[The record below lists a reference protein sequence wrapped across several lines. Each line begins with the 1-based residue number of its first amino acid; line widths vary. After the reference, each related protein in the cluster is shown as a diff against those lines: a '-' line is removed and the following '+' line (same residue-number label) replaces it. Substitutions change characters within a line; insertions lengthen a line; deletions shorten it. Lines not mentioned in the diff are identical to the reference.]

1 MQIAYNAPPT
11 VSAFMQS
18 EAFIRLIAGPVGSGK
33 TTGMIFEIVRRS
45 AGQAPALDGYRYTRW
60 AIVRQTLQ
68 QIKQTILKD
77 ILSWLR
83 GIVVW
88 RVSESTLYLQVGDI
102 RAELILLP
110 LENLEDQRRLLS
122 SNLTGIW
129 ISECI
134 EIDAGLID
142 PLVARCGRYPD
153 PKLVPCTWKGMI
165 MDTNM
170 PEEGSAW
177 HELMEN
183 PAGHWRIFKQPGGLD
198 EMAENLAWL
207 DQTAESL
214 LLPEDHPDR
223 IQQGV
228 GYYIRAASG
237 RSSEWTD
244 RYVRAKYGIDPS
256 GRAVFSSTFRATTPH
271 GAPWHVVPHLDP
283 IPGQVLFIGQDFGRD
298 PCAVICQVAPDGRL
312 LVLEEVISRA
322 MGLQLHIQTRLR
334 PTLTQNRYLG
344 CPTAIAGDPA
354 GMAKSS
360 LREETSFDMLRRAGF
375 FAFPTATNDFDPR
388 IRAVEGWLLESRGA
402 GAACVIDASRCPTL
416 IRAMKT
422 GYRFKLVQDTHEAGP
437 RPIKNEWSH
446 IADALQYACQATQ
459 GPSLAVV
466 HQYLLGRSGALGG
479 HMGGSNLGFGASI
492 GTSMATVA
500 GQYRQPPS
508 SRGWT

>member
-1 MQIAYNAPPT
+1 MQINYNAPPT
-11 VSAFMQS
+11 VSAFMAS
-18 EAFIRLIAGPVGSGK
+18 SNFIRLLAGPVGSGK

-45 AGQAPALDGYRYTRW
+45 AEQMPARDGYRYTRW

-88 RVSESTLYLQVGDI
+88 RVSESTIYLQVGDI
-102 RAELILLP
+102 RSELILLP

-142 PLVARCGRYPD
+142 PLVARCGRFPD

-183 PAGHWRIFKQPGGLD
+183 PEAHWSIFKQPGGLD
-198 EMAENLAWL
+198 EDAENLAWL
-207 DQTAESL
+207 DQTPETMLLAES
-214 LLPEDHPDR
+214 HPDR
-223 IQQGV
+223 LAQGV

-237 RSSEWTD
+237 RSEEWVD

-256 GRAVFSSTFRATTPH
+256 GRAVFGSTFRATTQW

-283 IPGQVLFIGQDFGRD
+283 IPGQLMIVGQDFGRD
-298 PCAVICQVAPDGRL
+298 PCAALMQVDPLGRL
-312 LVLEEVISRA
+312 LVLDEIISHG
-322 MGLQLHIQTRLR
+322 MGLQLHVQTKLR
-334 PTLTQNRYLG
+334 PLLSQVRYLG
-344 CPTAIAGDPA
+344 IATVIAGDPS
-354 GMAKSS
+354 GVAKNNIN
-360 LREETSFDMLRRAGF
+360 EETSFDFLRRMGF
-375 FAFPTATNDFDPR
+375 VAFPTPTNDFDPR
-388 IRAVEGWLLESRGA
+388 VRAVESWLLESRGA
-402 GAACVIDASRCPTL
+402 GAACLIDGGRCPNL
-416 IRAMKT
+416 VRALKT
-422 GYRFKLVQDTHEAGP
+422 GYRFKLVQETHEPGP
-437 RPIKNEWSH
+437 RPMKNEHSH
-446 IADALQYACQATQ
+446 IAEAFQYGCQAAQPGT
-459 GPSLAVV
+459 LAAMM
-466 HQYLLGRSGALGG
+466 QYMRVGIGG
-479 HMGGSNLGFGASI
+479 HGSAGRGA
-492 GTSMATVA
+492 SMATMA
-500 GQYRQPPS
+500 GQRPSFGIGSRGTS
-508 SRGWT
+508 SRGWA